1 MIVRGKD
8 KLVWKKK
15 TQNIVGRLS
24 NILKSSSTAYFCWES
39 GFKMLIPVL
48 LGRIMAAAL
57 NINIQHQPQ
66 FIFWFHKSSN
76 ICTND
81 IYKIFLKIFR
91 NGIAQSCCIH
101 IFANPSILF
110 LSRIQRGNILR
121 KTFNLIFSFFQANQ
135 VQILIPPP
143 ADWDQRPLIEEVF
156 VWEGASRL

>member
-8 KLVWKKK
+8 KLVRKKK
-15 TQNIVGRLS
+15 TKNIVGRLS
-24 NILKSSSTAYFCWES
+24 NILKSSSAAYFCWES

-121 KTFNLIFSFFQANQ
+121 FQMSSSQ
-135 VQILIPPP
+135 QKQILKKN
-143 ADWDQRPLIEEVF
+143 F
-156 VWEGASRL
+156 